1 MATSSIF
8 ANFTITV
15 DAVERFIEALEWS
28 EKQPR
33 FDPSTANGRIVTDP
47 EEIRA
52 LGERW
57 RARQELNGEN

>member
-8 ANFTITV
+8 ANFTITG
-15 DAVERFIEALEWS
+15 DAVEQFIEALEWS

-33 FDPSTANGRIVTDP
+33 FDPSTVNGRIVTDP
-47 EEIRA
+47 KEIKE

-57 RARQELNGEN
+57 RARQKLNEKE